1 MIRIKTSD
9 ITEWE
14 FILRCHFEYFKK
26 YIMPRINNLDYKK
39 NKVNSLIKEFID
51 NLDLSVIATGRI
63 DSLTNYFIEYNQ
75 ILKSMSIGCSSKI
88 YKKRIEKFYDT
99 LKYIFDYSN
108 FRDNRNIIE
117 IDNKQIDWNRHRLI
131 SLMDIRTCPYC
142 NRQYVTNYMEYD
154 NKKTTADLD
163 HFYPQSK
170 YPFLSL
176 SLYNFIPSCQICNS
190 RFKGNHFEAEKHIY
204 PYDEEFGDQAK
215 FMIKSDTMDYIWD
228 NTSNFSIELSVQNEC
243 NNAEKI
249 KNSINTFKIEEVYQT
264 HKDYVQEIIKKAIV
278 YDDQMVKDLV
288 IQYPDMFG
296 SEDEVLQ
303 CVMANY
309 MTDENLGN
317 RPLAKLTKDIC
328 EQFGIKVNGIRF

>member
-14 FILRCHFEYFKK
+14 FIQRCHLEYFEK
-26 YIMPRINNLDYKK
+26 YIMPRVNSIVYKK
-39 NKVNSLIKEFID
+39 GKINSLIKEFMD
-51 NLDLSVIATGRI
+51 NLDLSVIAIEKI
-63 DSLTNYFIEYNQ
+63 DSFKKYSIEYNKV
-75 ILKSMSIGCSSKI
+75 LKFMASGCSANT
-88 YKKRIEKFYDT
+88 YKKNIEKFNDT
-99 LKYIFDYSN
+99 LKYIFNYAN
-108 FRDNRNIIE
+108 FRDNKNIIE
-117 IDNKQIDWNRHRLI
+117 IEGKQIEWNRHKLI

-142 NRQYVTNYMEYD
+142 NRQYITNYMEYN

-163 HFYPQSK
+163 HFFPQSK

-190 RFKGNHFEAEKHIY
+190 RFKGDHFESEKHIY

-215 FMIKSDTMDYIWD
+215 FIIKSDTMDYIWD
-228 NTSNFSIELSVQNEC
+228 KTSNFNIGLSVQEGC
-243 NNAEKI
+243 KNAEKI
-249 KNSINTFKIEEVYQT
+249 ENSINTFKIEKVYQT
-264 HKDYVQEIIKKAIV
+264 HKDYAQEIIKKAIV
-278 YDDQMVKDLV
+278 YDEQMVKDLV

-296 SEDEVLQ
+296 SEDEALQ

-328 EQFGIKVNGIRF
+328 EQFGIKMKNTRF